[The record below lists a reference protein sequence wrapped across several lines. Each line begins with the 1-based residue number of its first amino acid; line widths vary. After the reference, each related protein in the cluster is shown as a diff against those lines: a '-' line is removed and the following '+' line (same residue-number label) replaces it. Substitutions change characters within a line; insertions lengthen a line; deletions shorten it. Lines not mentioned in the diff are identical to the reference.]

1 MFFEAPKVFREGA
14 QHSIILMACKLW
26 PAHSSEYILQLNN
39 NDMVGGDMARVT
51 SLGNGPM
58 DSVQVGKAVFVKEK
72 LHNPGNR
79 TQDLLLSGENR

>member
-1 MFFEAPKVFREGA
+1 
-14 QHSIILMACKLW
+14 
-26 PAHSSEYILQLNN
+26 
-39 NDMVGGDMARVT
+39 MARVT

-79 TQDLLLSGENR
+79 TQDFSYPGRIGYPNCVSWVKKLLRELIGNGMGKKSLH

>member
-1 MFFEAPKVFREGA
+1 MKN
-14 QHSIILMACKLW
+14 
-26 PAHSSEYILQLNN
+26 YD

-79 TQDLLLSGENR
+79 TQDLLLSGENWLP